1 MKQQLCKC
9 KFVPQRCFRP
19 MCTTKYNF
27 VMGMAGQE
35 CFCLGKGLGFCFKLG
50 K

>member
-9 KFVPQRCFRP
+9 KFVPQHFFRLK
-19 MCTTKYNF
+19 CTTKYNF
-27 VMGMAGQE
+27 VIAMAGQE
-35 CFCLGKGLGFCFKLG
+35 CFCLGKGLGFCFKLR